1 MYLSM
6 FFGSFLYKG
15 ASHLNMLCGQLSSNP
30 RKPRSSH
37 PCAYVVHVFAMRCSA
52 CGVRLSPVTHTHSI
66 GVMFSCDVIDA
77 RCLKQKV
84 TISCIEKVSP
94 CWRVRNFSCDCDF
107 SSFFL
112 KFQEKLWE
120 ISSWRDPE
128 TYLISE
134 ELMRVWCKFLLNVY
148 IIDCAIDDDG
158 ECHHRFPV
166 MLRSWV
172 ILKCWTRTQTPS
184 CPPLPPTGRRY

>member
-1 MYLSM
+1 M
-6 FFGSFLYKG
+6 
-15 ASHLNMLCGQLSSNP
+15 
-30 RKPRSSH
+30 RPRSAH

-128 TYLISE
+128 KCLNLNLSDLIYE
-134 ELMRVWCKFLLNVY
+134 ELVWAWCKFLLNVY
-148 IIDCAIDDDG
+148 TIDCAIHARDDDDG
-158 ECHHRFPV
+158 RRWMSPSIPCCVAIMSHSE
-166 MLRSWV
+166 MLNKNANSFV
-172 ILKCWTRTQTPS
+172 PS
-184 CPPLPPTGRRY
+184 SPNRKKVLNSPEIPSDV